1 MGSNWFVMS
10 LLVLHNFGWEDGE
23 MKGEFPLSG
32 MCDEEPVVGVERRG
46 VWASCNL
53 GLGIDFMTFSLH
65 GSTLF
70 TTCEPSVLGL
80 CEISVSLV

>member
-1 MGSNWFVMS
+1 MGSNSWLVLS

-23 MKGEFPLSG
+23 MRGEFPLSG

-53 GLGIDFMTFSLH
+53 GLGIDFMTLYFMDLLYSPLARR
-65 GSTLF
+65 F
-70 TTCEPSVLGL
+70 SVL
-80 CEISVSLV
+80 